1 MKTKKVWLLPKNH
14 NQKFNNMIKKVRY
27 PALQE
32 VLKLLNQVQWPRSLS
47 IKLKETMMMNGLL
60 LLNLILNFLKSKS
73 SLKEWENK
81 SLKRK
86 SKSSLI
92 NKCKKKEEKKKDRK
106 NNNRNIINFKKN
118 KQDFMMKERDK
129 KKKSIKEKYNL
140 KRKCAIV
147 KLRINLK
154 ERKLKRKKKINLIIF
169 LFKRSNKKSQFK
181 NNKWEIENWKNLR
194 DSNKLWRRMNKMKED
209 SDKKLKD
216 KDLK

>member
-1 MKTKKVWLLPKNH
+1 MKTKRVWLLLKNH
-14 NQKFNNMIKKVRY
+14 NQKFNNLIKKVRY

-32 VLKLLNQVQWPRSLS
+32 VLKLLNQVQWLRSLS
-47 IKLKETMMMNGLL
+47 TKLKETMMMNGLL
-60 LLNLILNFLKSKS
+60 LLNLTLNFLKSKS

-118 KQDFMMKERDK
+118 KQDFMMKEKDK
-129 KKKSIKEKYNL
+129 KKKSIKEKFNL
-140 KRKCAIV
+140 KRKCAIA

-181 NNKWEIENWKNLR
+181 NNKWEIENWKNLK

>member
-1 MKTKKVWLLPKNH
+1 MKTKRVWLLLKNH
-14 NQKFNNMIKKVRY
+14 NQKFNNLIKKVRY
-27 PALQE
+27 PALQG
-32 VLKLLNQVQWPRSLS
+32 VLKLLNQVQWLRSLS
-47 IKLKETMMMNGLL
+47 TKLKETMMMNGLL
-60 LLNLILNFLKSKS
+60 LLNLTLNFLKSKS

-118 KQDFMMKERDK
+118 KQDFMMKEKDK
-129 KKKSIKEKYNL
+129 KKKNIKEKFNL
-140 KRKCAIV
+140 KRKCVIV

-181 NNKWEIENWKNLR
+181 NNKWEIENWKNLK